1 MSSLSFLIHG
11 LGIGAALILMLQLA
25 YRSCSGRSWLVLFL
39 GLLTSGFILETL
51 FSQRLDSFI
60 TDVLTSM
67 VWPFLPVVL
76 WCYVGALTQTKHP
89 FLKRHF
95 LLPTIA
101 TFCLLPL
108 LSLDASVYSWIDNIE
123 HAKASLDLP
132 KGEETLLLLA
142 LLGLLVF
149 CLLWIGLLCGY
160 GLAMVHR
167 LRRYDQY
174 LRNHFSNLEG
184 LDRHRIRLL
193 LFITAGVVVLELSDQ
208 LFTLANH
215 TLLPDELELTLR
227 VLLLISFG
235 LIGLSEQH
243 SPAHQLDEQ
252 VLDTERTFENN
263 EALDG
268 NEVLDSKSRSAPAYS
283 KSSLSEADCRRML
296 EKLDRHMQ
304 ENLAWRN
311 SELSLL
317 ELASA
322 TGIRPNYISQALNT
336 VGEHNFFS
344 YVNQWRIREACDLL
358 CNSNNT
364 VLAISTQVGF
374 NAKSTFNTAFRRYT
388 QQTPTQF
395 RASKVRA

>member
-1 MSSLSFLIHG
+1 
-11 LGIGAALILMLQLA
+11 
-25 YRSCSGRSWLVLFL
+25 
-39 GLLTSGFILETL
+39 
-51 FSQRLDSFI
+51 
-60 TDVLTSM
+60 
-67 VWPFLPVVL
+67 
-76 WCYVGALTQTKHP
+76 
-89 FLKRHF
+89 
-95 LLPTIA
+95 
-101 TFCLLPL
+101 
-108 LSLDASVYSWIDNIE
+108 
-123 HAKASLDLP
+123 
-132 KGEETLLLLA
+132 
-142 LLGLLVF
+142 
-149 CLLWIGLLCGY
+149 
-160 GLAMVHR
+160 MVHR

-283 KSSLSEADCRRML
+283 KSSLSEADCRR
-296 EKLDRHMQ
+296 
-304 ENLAWRN
+304 
-311 SELSLL
+311 LL

>member
-132 KGEETLLLLA
+132 KGEETLLLFL
-142 LLGLLVF
+142 
-149 CLLWIGLLCGY
+149 
-160 GLAMVHR
+160 LAMDR
-167 LRRYDQY
+167 FAMWIWPSNGAPPKALRSISAQ
-174 LRNHFSNLEG
+174 S
-184 LDRHRIRLL
+184 
-193 LFITAGVVVLELSDQ
+193 LFQS
-208 LFTLANH
+208 
-215 TLLPDELELTLR
+215 
-227 VLLLISFG
+227 
-235 LIGLSEQH
+235 
-243 SPAHQLDEQ
+243 
-252 VLDTERTFENN
+252 
-263 EALDG
+263 
-268 NEVLDSKSRSAPAYS
+268 
-283 KSSLSEADCRRML
+283 
-296 EKLDRHMQ
+296 
-304 ENLAWRN
+304 
-311 SELSLL
+311 
-317 ELASA
+317 
-322 TGIRPNYISQALNT
+322 
-336 VGEHNFFS
+336 
-344 YVNQWRIREACDLL
+344 
-358 CNSNNT
+358 
-364 VLAISTQVGF
+364 
-374 NAKSTFNTAFRRYT
+374 
-388 QQTPTQF
+388 
-395 RASKVRA
+395 